1 MSSRAQQVG
10 RLIEIVLCVVILA
23 VVAVWIAETY
33 S

>member
-1 MSSRAQQVG
+1 MTSRAQQVEW
-10 RLIEIVLCVVILA
+10 LIELVLCVIILA